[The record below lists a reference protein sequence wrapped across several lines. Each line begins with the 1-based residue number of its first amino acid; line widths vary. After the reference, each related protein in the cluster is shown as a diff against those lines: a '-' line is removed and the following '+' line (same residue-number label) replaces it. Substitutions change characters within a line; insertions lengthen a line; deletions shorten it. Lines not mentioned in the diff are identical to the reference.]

1 VAHSRNGSH
10 THSVLS
16 GALNANRVSR
26 RKSMNTANGTNVA
39 AALAAAMQA
48 EQNPNS
54 KVASLPISGAARRVS
69 KASLGKSN
77 LTGSP
82 LSPPAS
88 LPSHKFVNKDPESA
102 IDDSTE
108 MSAEESRLGADQ
120 ARVRR
125 ASDGQHL
132 PKDGKK
138 SNRVEVRCETC
149 GKVYKHGSCLTKH
162 LWEHTP
168 EWNFTSKL
176 LISKHQQVQLLE
188 AASVLVGMNVDTD
201 GNPTTPPDSAKDFA
215 SEPESAAS
223 PAASGYSDVQ
233 DGRSSADTTPPPQAD
248 PYLHSNAP
256 SYLGMAK
263 RYSSGSN
270 AISQSYQ
277 SGISSSFQGGS
288 ISGTPNFG
296 GHHRQPSFERRPPSQ
311 ARANTNQEDRDL
323 AAAVE
328 LLSCSFNSN
337 GVSRDA
343 RLPSDA
349 PPVPPLPMQY
359 LDQAAFSSTPFFSS
373 FSSRQMPESYTRGDH
388 RQHAENMKMDDR
400 EDSIMDEDD
409 DQDHRIRAN
418 GSEDDDLMFGRMD
431 I

>member
-1 VAHSRNGSH
+1 
-10 THSVLS
+10 
-16 GALNANRVSR
+16 
-26 RKSMNTANGTNVA
+26 MNTANGTNVA

-162 LWEHTP
+162 L
-168 EWNFTSKL
+168 
-176 LISKHQQVQLLE
+176 
-188 AASVLVGMNVDTD
+188 LVPYPLAN
-201 GNPTTPPDSAKDFA
+201 
-215 SEPESAAS
+215 S
-223 PAASGYSDVQ
+223 PLKSRDLCHL
-233 DGRSSADTTPPPQAD
+233 GRC
-248 PYLHSNAP
+248 
-256 SYLGMAK
+256 
-263 RYSSGSN
+263 
-270 AISQSYQ
+270 
-277 SGISSSFQGGS
+277 
-288 ISGTPNFG
+288 
-296 GHHRQPSFERRPPSQ
+296 ERR
-311 ARANTNQEDRDL
+311 
-323 AAAVE
+323 
-328 LLSCSFNSN
+328 
-337 GVSRDA
+337 
-343 RLPSDA
+343 
-349 PPVPPLPMQY
+349 
-359 LDQAAFSSTPFFSS
+359 
-373 FSSRQMPESYTRGDH
+373 
-388 RQHAENMKMDDR
+388 
-400 EDSIMDEDD
+400 I
-409 DQDHRIRAN
+409 
-418 GSEDDDLMFGRMD
+418 
-431 I
+431 